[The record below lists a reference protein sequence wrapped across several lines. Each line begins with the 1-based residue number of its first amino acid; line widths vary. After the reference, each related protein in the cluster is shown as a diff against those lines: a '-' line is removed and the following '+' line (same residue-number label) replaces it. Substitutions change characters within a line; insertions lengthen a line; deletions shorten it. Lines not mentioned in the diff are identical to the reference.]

1 MKRLWLFLMLPFLLS
16 AELVANPPSPLIVQ
30 PYYVKDIY
38 RDQIVR
44 EIPFHVTVF
53 TFRNFDN
60 NRWEESKKFAILQA
74 YERLLSN
81 GIGPTFLLGEKHEG
95 ITGKYISIFREKD
108 CDCFRLGDNV
118 LTDTS
123 KPIRKA
129 LEVLDSKHLYILTD
143 ESDTAKKR
151 EETLRAGTLDL
162 GLKVHVVTVSNI
174 AELRAALVDL
184 NGQDRGV
191 LFINAFDL
199 IGDSGKHARYRYIE
213 QVVTDF
219 NKTHLEVGVYRDS
232 HRSALAVGIDPKAIR
247 AAIISSVQNTPFR
260 PIAIKSSV
268 NVARLGQLNLL
279 DIAAGSFKEAY
290 LYEQIDSR

>member
-16 AELVANPPSPLIVQ
+16 AEPVAAPPSPLIVQ

-44 EIPFHVTVF
+44 GIPFHVTVF

-74 YERLLSN
+74 YERLLSK
-81 GIGPTFLLGEKHEG
+81 GIRPTFLLGEKHEG
-95 ITGKYISIFREKD
+95 ITGKYISIFQEKD

-129 LEVLDSKHLYILTD
+129 LKVLDSKHLYILTD
-143 ESDTAKKR
+143 ESDIAKKR

-162 GLKVHVVTVSNI
+162 GLKVHVASVNNI
-174 AELRAALVDL
+174 AELRAALVDW

-232 HRSALAVGIDPKAIR
+232 HRSALAIGIDPKAIR
-247 AAIISSVQNTPFR
+247 AAIISSVQNTPFL
-260 PIAIKSSV
+260 PIATKSSV

-279 DIAAGSFKEAY
+279 DISAGSFKEAY
-290 LYEQIDSR
+290 LYEPIDSR

>member
-16 AELVANPPSPLIVQ
+16 AEPVESPPPLIVQ

-38 RDQIVR
+38 SDQIVR

-60 NRWEESKKFAILQA
+60 NRWEESKKFAILHA

-81 GIGPTFLLGEKHEG
+81 GIRPTFLLGEKHEG

>member
-1 MKRLWLFLMLPFLLS
+1 MKRLLFLLLLPFLLS
-16 AELVANPPSPLIVQ
+16 AEPVESPPPLIVQ

-81 GIGPTFLLGEKHEG
+81 GIRPTFLLGEKHEG
-95 ITGKYISIFREKD
+95 ITGKYISIFQEKD
-108 CDCFRLGDNV
+108 CGCFRLGDNV

-143 ESDTAKKR
+143 ESDIAKKR

-174 AELRAALVDL
+174 AELRATLVDW